1 MFVKRSSSTSAV
13 SCDRVGSSAVYKPSR
28 TARRIDASRRCLS
41 AAMVNPHHGMRVK
54 HTAAWRVRRPCRCA
68 STSRRSCRGSAAVS
82 GRAGLR
88 ALANDVTDVLAGR
101 QMIRNGDA
109 KYLYGGQTSNVRY
122 LWRQTF
128 SVLALG
134 VT

>member
-1 MFVKRSSSTSAV
+1 
-13 SCDRVGSSAVYKPSR
+13 VGSSAVYKPSR

-41 AAMVNPHHGMRVK
+41 AALVKPHHADEAYSSLAST
-54 HTAAWRVRRPCRCA
+54 TALYRCA

-88 ALANDVTDVLAGR
+88 ALANDVTDVLAGG

-109 KYLYGGQTSNVRY
+109 KHLMYIYIYGGQTSNVRY

-134 VT
+134 IT